1 MQKLKYKN
9 ISYLINQGKS
19 NSWKFAGY
27 IGLGIGVFLLL
38 VSLQIFLNI
47 NRLLK
52 DNNPK
57 KDGFDFLSVTKQ
69 ITNDNMGK
77 DNTFSTAELSDFKNV
92 PQIAE
97 VAPVITNQFRVKA
110 NAGSMIPFST
120 DLFLESI
127 NKQFLDTLP
136 AGFTWQPGQ
145 QNVPVIFSSDFLE
158 MYNVFAPAQGLP
170 QLSPKTIAAVGLGL
184 ECYGNTGTFTFRAN
198 IVALSDRINSVIVPQ
213 SFIEWG
219 NKYLAGTN
227 TQNPSRIYIKIKDA
241 NDPALLKYLDDHNYR
256 VNKDKTKF
264 GRVKTVL
271 QAVVSLLGFFG
282 ILIICLALLLFSFYL
297 KLIIANSRQNLQ
309 LMIILG
315 YSPGWLTKIVSR
327 KWIVLYLIIIT
338 AALVC
343 TGVVHYLFSSN
354 FMQANISFLPD
365 WKVFGLA
372 ALLFIL
378 AIYFNYT
385 LIKKELFRIA

>member
-9 ISYLINQGKS
+9 ISYLINQGK
-19 NSWKFAGY
+19 NTSWKFAGY

-52 DNNPK
+52 DSNPRK
-57 KDGFDFLSVTKQ
+57 NGFDFISVTKQ

-77 DNTFSTAELSDFKNV
+77 DNTFSKEELNDFKRV

-97 VAPVITNQFRVKA
+97 VAPVVTNLFRVTA

-136 AGFTWQPGQ
+136 ANFTWQPGQ

-170 QLSPKTIAAVGLGL
+170 QLSPKTITAVGLGL
-184 ECYGNTGTFTFRAN
+184 ECYGNTGTFTFKAN

-219 NKYLAGTN
+219 NKYLSGVN
-227 TQNPSRIYIKIKDA
+227 NQSPSRIYIKTKDA

-271 QAVVSLLGFFG
+271 QTVVSLLGFFG

-297 KLIIANSRQNLQ
+297 KLIIANSRQNLH
-309 LMIILG
+309 LLITLG
-315 YSPGWLTKIVSR
+315 YSPGWLTKIVSGR
-327 KWIVLYLIIIT
+327 WITIYLVIII
-338 AALVC
+338 AAFVC
-343 TGVVHYLFSSN
+343 TCFVHYLFSAT
-354 FMQANISFLPD
+354 FMQNDLSFLPD
-365 WKVFGLA
+365 WKVLGLS
-372 ALLFIL
+372 ALLFLL
-378 AIYFNYT
+378 AVYFNYA